1 MMAPLTEL
9 FSHWCNKN
17 TGSFQMTDFSASPDY
32 EPCRAVSL
40 LLLLALCAGCVALPT
55 EASPAP
61 AAMPS
66 IVFICISELS
76 DF

>member
-1 MMAPLTEL
+1 
-9 FSHWCNKN
+9 
-17 TGSFQMTDFSASPDY
+17 MTDFRASPDY

-40 LLLLALCAGCVALPT
+40 LLLLGLFAGCIALPT
-55 EASPAP
+55 EASPAS

>member
-1 MMAPLTEL
+1 
-9 FSHWCNKN
+9 
-17 TGSFQMTDFSASPDY
+17 MTDFRASPDY
-32 EPCRAVSL
+32 KPHHAVSL
-40 LLLLALCAGCVALPT
+40 LLLLALFAGCIALPT
-55 EASPAP
+55 EASPAS

>member
-1 MMAPLTEL
+1 MALLTKL
-9 FSHWCNKN
+9 FSHWCIKN
-17 TGSFQMTDFSASPDY
+17 TGSLQMTDFRASPDY

-40 LLLLALCAGCVALPT
+40 LLLLGLFAGCIALPT
-55 EASPAP
+55 EASPAS